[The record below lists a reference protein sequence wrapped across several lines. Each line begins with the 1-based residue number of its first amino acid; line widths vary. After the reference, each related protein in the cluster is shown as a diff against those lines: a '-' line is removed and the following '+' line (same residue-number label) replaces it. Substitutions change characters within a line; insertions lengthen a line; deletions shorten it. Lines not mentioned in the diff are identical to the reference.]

1 MKRGFT
7 LIEMLIVIVILATL
21 MGMVFRLA
29 AIGSDSDR
37 KTRTIARIQRLEN
50 CLSGYYAAFGSY
62 PPVKRHG
69 LPDPC
74 LRVNG
79 YGIQLDQRNEGIWGW
94 KKIGDSAER
103 SAWRQVEAA
112 CRCQPV
118 ACNYPFP
125 KGFSTSIRNLSDEM
139 KQLAE
144 EGDDSGIE
152 AYDREHLGDETRQKL
167 IAGFDDGGSGGNTGR
182 FSANKDKSSWRDIQ
196 LFRFGLMSYLL
207 PRYLVMMNGADDFFS
222 GSFAQWEDNNT
233 RPSDPFTGN
242 MFSSWKEVKKSA
254 ESTKK
259 SELAVVANIPSQS
272 VCARWMPNLAG
283 TCKANRDYT
292 LFGINIR
299 NSEHSILNVENTG
312 IPLYSPQGPESDS
325 NKDQYVLDGIT
336 VQDGWW
342 RDLYYYSP
350 PPHQKYV
357 LWSAGANGRT
367 FPPWISRT
375 KLDSSANE
383 LVAKWTVDDITAL
396 SH

>member
-29 AIGSDSDR
+29 SIGSDSDR
-37 KTRTIARIQRLEN
+37 KTKTIVRIQRLEN

-69 LPDPC
+69 SPDPF
-74 LRVNG
+74 LKVNG
-79 YGIQLDQRNEGIWGW
+79 YGIQLDQRNESIWGW
-94 KKIGDSAER
+94 NSIGERAEIA
-103 SAWRQVEAA
+103 AWRQVEAA
-112 CRCQPV
+112 CRTQPV

-125 KGFSTSIRNLSDEM
+125 TGYSDVIRAISDDM
-139 KQLAE
+139 KALIESGE
-144 EGDDSGIE
+144 EGFDAE
-152 AYDREHLGDETRQKL
+152 TLGEETLNKL
-167 IAGFDDGGSGGNTGR
+167 RAGFDDGGSGGNTGR
-182 FSANKDKSSWRDIQ
+182 FSANKDKSSWREIQ

-222 GSFAQWEDNNT
+222 GSFAQWDDNNT
-233 RPSDPFTGN
+233 YPSDPFTGDL
-242 MFSSWKEVKKSA
+242 FSGWSIVKDYSESSQKEK
-254 ESTKK
+254 
-259 SELAVVANIPSQS
+259 LAKISNIPSQS
-272 VCARWMPNLAG
+272 VCARWMPNLAD
-283 TCKANRDYT
+283 TCQANRGYT
-292 LFGINIR
+292 LFGISIR
-299 NSEHSILNVENTG
+299 GEGDTILRARNTSIP
-312 IPLYSPQGPESDS
+312 IYSPQGPESS
-325 NKDQYVLDGIT
+325 AYKDQYVLDGIT

-375 KLDSSANE
+375 KLDSRANE
-383 LVAKWTVDDITAL
+383 RVAKWTVDDITAL